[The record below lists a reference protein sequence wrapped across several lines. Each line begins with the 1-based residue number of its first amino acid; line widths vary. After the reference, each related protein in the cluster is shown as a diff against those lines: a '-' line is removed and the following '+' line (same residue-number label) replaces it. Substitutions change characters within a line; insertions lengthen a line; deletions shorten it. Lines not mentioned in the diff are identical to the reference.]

1 MVSCA
6 FLCCAFSGL
15 CDELISHEG
24 GFIRSGLGGNC
35 DELITHEGESYQVW
49 ARRELDCC
57 CREKK
62 IKENTVHL
70 CYKDQSRDV
79 GIEVITVQ
87 I

>member
-1 MVSCA
+1 MK
-6 FLCCAFSGL
+6 
-15 CDELISHEG
+15 G

-62 IKENTVHL
+62 LKRTQFISVTKTNRVMLEL
-70 CYKDQSRDV
+70 K
-79 GIEVITVQ
+79 
-87 I
+87 